1 MKLRNQLY
9 IFQIILSLV
18 LFIFL
23 GFSYYSY
30 QSQYKKD
37 IEKHIQN
44 EVNLHKKEILTSINT
59 ATQKLKKQRDY
70 FESIHNDTLE
80 ILKKNPKYDLEKLK
94 KEIKLK
100 YLSSYIDVELFLI
113 DKTYTIYK
121 TTYPK
126 DLGFNLS
133 IVTEAKD
140 FLDKTTKDGKVYISD
155 FVSTDAMDMQYKL
168 YSYSKL
174 NKDIYFEMG
183 FIDTTL
189 TNTMESLLDEN
200 SKLSTKVNLYSVS
213 KDKKQYYYYEMK
225 KNENGKSKEE
235 QYKEFKKFDLDV
247 KTDDKVINALKSDS
261 QIHLIDNN
269 SHTIYTRVFKK
280 NMFSILG
287 FEDIIIHLDIDVSE
301 KVEFIENFKNIFITS
316 VVTISILLIML
327 FFFIRSRFTNPIEQ
341 ILDALTAHKKIE
353 DTTILS
359 LNNELTDISN
369 RYNNLFDNLNL
380 EIDKNQFLL
389 NENKQFI
396 ADTVHQIRTP
406 LSNIMMNG
414 DMIKLY
420 KKDDKLSIFV
430 DQINASINM
439 LNNSY
444 EDLSYITT
452 FDSME
457 YIPSS
462 LSLSDSLKS
471 RVRFFDTISKVN
483 KKEIILNID
492 DNINFTINQIELE
505 RLIDNNISNGI
516 KYADIDK
523 PMTVILERDND
534 IVSLTFKT
542 FGKPIQN
549 TSKLFDKNYRENNGK
564 RGLGI
569 GLFMVKNICEKYD
582 IAYDVSYEDGQ
593 NIFSYSF
600 KV

>member
-1 MKLRNQLY
+1 
-9 IFQIILSLV
+9 
-18 LFIFL
+18 
-23 GFSYYSY
+23 
-30 QSQYKKD
+30 
-37 IEKHIQN
+37 
-44 EVNLHKKEILTSINT
+44 
-59 ATQKLKKQRDY
+59 
-70 FESIHNDTLE
+70 
-80 ILKKNPKYDLEKLK
+80 
-94 KEIKLK
+94 
-100 YLSSYIDVELFLI
+100 
-113 DKTYTIYK
+113 
-121 TTYPK
+121 
-126 DLGFNLS
+126 
-133 IVTEAKD
+133 
-140 FLDKTTKDGKVYISD
+140 
-155 FVSTDAMDMQYKL
+155 
-168 YSYSKL
+168 
-174 NKDIYFEMG
+174 
-183 FIDTTL
+183 
-189 TNTMESLLDEN
+189 
-200 SKLSTKVNLYSVS
+200 
-213 KDKKQYYYYEMK
+213 
-225 KNENGKSKEE
+225 
-235 QYKEFKKFDLDV
+235 
-247 KTDDKVINALKSDS
+247 
-261 QIHLIDNN
+261 
-269 SHTIYTRVFKK
+269 
-280 NMFSILG
+280 
-287 FEDIIIHLDIDVSE
+287 
-301 KVEFIENFKNIFITS
+301 
-316 VVTISILLIML
+316 
-327 FFFIRSRFTNPIEQ
+327 
-341 ILDALTAHKKIE
+341 
-353 DTTILS
+353 
-359 LNNELTDISN
+359 
-369 RYNNLFDNLNL
+369 
-380 EIDKNQFLL
+380 
-389 NENKQFI
+389 
-396 ADTVHQIRTP
+396 
-406 LSNIMMNG
+406 MMNG

>member
-1 MKLRNQLY
+1 
-9 IFQIILSLV
+9 
-18 LFIFL
+18 
-23 GFSYYSY
+23 
-30 QSQYKKD
+30 
-37 IEKHIQN
+37 
-44 EVNLHKKEILTSINT
+44 
-59 ATQKLKKQRDY
+59 
-70 FESIHNDTLE
+70 
-80 ILKKNPKYDLEKLK
+80 
-94 KEIKLK
+94 
-100 YLSSYIDVELFLI
+100 
-113 DKTYTIYK
+113 
-121 TTYPK
+121 
-126 DLGFNLS
+126 
-133 IVTEAKD
+133 
-140 FLDKTTKDGKVYISD
+140 
-155 FVSTDAMDMQYKL
+155 
-168 YSYSKL
+168 
-174 NKDIYFEMG
+174 
-183 FIDTTL
+183 
-189 TNTMESLLDEN
+189 
-200 SKLSTKVNLYSVS
+200 
-213 KDKKQYYYYEMK
+213 
-225 KNENGKSKEE
+225 
-235 QYKEFKKFDLDV
+235 
-247 KTDDKVINALKSDS
+247 
-261 QIHLIDNN
+261 
-269 SHTIYTRVFKK
+269 
-280 NMFSILG
+280 
-287 FEDIIIHLDIDVSE
+287 
-301 KVEFIENFKNIFITS
+301 
-316 VVTISILLIML
+316 
-327 FFFIRSRFTNPIEQ
+327 
-341 ILDALTAHKKIE
+341 
-353 DTTILS
+353 
-359 LNNELTDISN
+359 
-369 RYNNLFDNLNL
+369 
-380 EIDKNQFLL
+380 
-389 NENKQFI
+389 
-396 ADTVHQIRTP
+396 
-406 LSNIMMNG
+406 MNG